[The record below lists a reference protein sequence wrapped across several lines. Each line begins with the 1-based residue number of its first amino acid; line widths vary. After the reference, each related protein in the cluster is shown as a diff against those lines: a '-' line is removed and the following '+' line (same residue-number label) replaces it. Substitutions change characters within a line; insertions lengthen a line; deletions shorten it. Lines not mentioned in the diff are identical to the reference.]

1 LSRDAQKA
9 LLRTDVRETRRRKG
23 GRKMLTFRNIFGVVL
38 FLFGTTFLWLTA
50 AFLGDKHDAATGAI
64 WTVVQVGALLV
75 IVGFAATAW
84 GVFKEASWWQPIAMM
99 SAIVGLLVLI
109 PYWIGASSLGV
120 ANLWTNLAL
129 HALGS
134 AVVLAVLLVPLAH
147 EWLLG
152 RISG

>member
-1 LSRDAQKA
+1 
-9 LLRTDVRETRRRKG
+9 
-23 GRKMLTFRNIFGVVL
+23 MLTFRNVFAVVL

-50 AFLGDKHDAATGAI
+50 AFLGDKQAAAKGVV

-75 IVGFAATAW
+75 IVGFAVGAW
-84 GVFKEASWWQPIAMM
+84 GVFKEASWWQPVAII
-99 SAIVGLLVLI
+99 SATVGLIVLI
-109 PYWIGASSLGV
+109 PYWIGGSSLGM

-134 AVVLAVLLVPLAH
+134 AAVLAVLLVPLAH

-152 RISG
+152 RIGG